1 MEVSLNWLVLGIALL
16 PLSFKFRN
24 KSVFVRNLNIFLLV
38 SSGLLMLIHG
48 LANQSYDEND
58 VSWLPLV
65 QLLQLFLAMLVPILV
80 LTRLVQQHARRAA
93 V

>member
-1 MEVSLNWLVLGIALL
+1 MEVSLNWLVLGVALL

-48 LANQSYDEND
+48 LVNQNYDQTGA
-58 VSWLPLV
+58 SWLPFF
-65 QLLQLFLAMLVPILV
+65 QLSQLFLALLVPILV
-80 LTRLVQQHARRAA
+80 LTRFVEPQ
-93 V
+93 